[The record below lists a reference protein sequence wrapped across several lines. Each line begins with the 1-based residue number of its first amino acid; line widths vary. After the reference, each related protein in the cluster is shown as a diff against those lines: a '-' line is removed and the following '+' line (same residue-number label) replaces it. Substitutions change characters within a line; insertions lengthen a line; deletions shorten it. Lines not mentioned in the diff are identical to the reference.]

1 MFDLLIEKGF
11 IADGSGQPGFM
22 GDVGISED
30 RVAAIGDLGGSEAR
44 RTIDASG
51 LVVTPGFIDL
61 HTHSDLTLIVDPRA
75 ESQIRQGVTTEVI
88 GQCGTSLA
96 PCTDESR
103 QARLRSM
110 GAPDL
115 GTWKSY
121 AELLDVMDQAR
132 IATNVVGMVGHGAL
146 RDAVMGPNAPRPA
159 TEEEVEAMGRLLEQ
173 SLEEGAFGLTTGLE
187 YHPGK
192 AAEYDELAALCRAT
206 ARVDGLYATHSRNR
220 DRRYFVGF
228 GEALDVARDSG
239 VRLQISH
246 INPKYGRP
254 THAMRN
260 ILQMID
266 WSREEG
272 LDVAMDLMPTN
283 WNHTTLV
290 ALLPSWAFGL
300 PGEEL
305 LALLGSGEGR
315 ERLRVNPL
323 PIWQLAVEERWDKI
337 RLLSSRV
344 NVEYLGSTIEEIARD
359 RNTTGWDAIFDIL
372 MEEGENLGSVMVASE
387 AFAEEDNRLAIA
399 DSRCAVISD
408 TMALANDGVLAGLKL
423 GFSGYNW
430 VARYIAHYLRHER
443 VLPLED
449 GLRRISSLP
458 ASRVGLTDRGRL
470 APGAA
475 ADVTILDLEK
485 VKDNSTIQNPNVYPD
500 GFEHVIV
507 NGIPALSRG
516 QRTPDHAGRVLRR
529 NA

>member
-1 MFDLLIEKGF
+1 MFDLLIENGF
-11 IADGSGQPGFM
+11 IVDGSGQPGFT
-22 GDVGISED
+22 GDVGITHD
-30 RVAAIGDLGGSEAR
+30 RVVAMGELGSSEAR
-44 RTIDASG
+44 EIIDATG
-51 LVVTPGFIDL
+51 LVVAPGFVDI

-88 GQCGTSLA
+88 GQCGASLA

-103 QARLRSM
+103 KARLLSM
-110 GAPDL
+110 GAPDH

-121 AELLDVMDQAR
+121 AELLDVMDQAG

-146 RDAVMGPNAPRPA
+146 RDVVMGPDAPRPA
-159 TEEEVEAMGRLLEQ
+159 TGEEIEAMVRLLEQ
-173 SLEEGAFGLTTGLE
+173 ALEEGAFGLTTGLE

-192 AAEYDELAALCRAT
+192 EAGYDELAALCRAT
-206 ARVDGLYATHSRNR
+206 ARVDGLYATHTRNR

-260 ILQMID
+260 TLEMIE
-266 WSREEG
+266 WTREEG
-272 LDVAMDLMPTN
+272 LDVAMDAMPTN
-283 WNHTTLV
+283 WNHTGLR

-300 PGEEL
+300 PGDEL
-305 LALLGSGEGR
+305 MALLGSSEGR
-315 ERLRVNPL
+315 EKLKVNPL
-323 PIWQLAVEERWDKI
+323 PIWLLAVEERWDKI

-344 NVEYLGSTIEEIARD
+344 NVDYLGWTIEEIARD
-359 RNTTGWDAIFDIL
+359 RETTGWDAVFDL
-372 MEEGENLGSVMVASE
+372 LREEGERLGSVMVTSE
-387 AFAEEDNRLAIA
+387 AFAEEDNRLAMD
-399 DSRCAVISD
+399 DSRCAVASD
-408 TMALANDGVLAGLKL
+408 TMALANDGVLAGVKL
-423 GFSGYNW
+423 GFLGYNW
-430 VARYIAHYLRHER
+430 VARYIAHYLRDEQ
-443 VLPLED
+443 VLTLEE

-475 ADVTILDLEK
+475 ADVTIFDLEK
-485 VKDNSTIQNPNVYPD
+485 VKDNSTIPDPNVYSD

-507 NGIPALSRG
+507 NGVQAFRRS
-516 QRTPDHAGRVLRR
+516 QRTTDHAGRVLRR
-529 NA
+529 KT